1 LTTFTCFL
9 PQYFVSKRYSKNS
22 TFRKNPVFIYLED
35 RFQKPY
41 PFRPDIAEDIT
52 STFDKKIE
60 ALKAR
65 ESQIFEWLP

>member
-1 LTTFTCFL
+1 
-9 PQYFVSKRYSKNS
+9 
-22 TFRKNPVFIYLED
+22 LED